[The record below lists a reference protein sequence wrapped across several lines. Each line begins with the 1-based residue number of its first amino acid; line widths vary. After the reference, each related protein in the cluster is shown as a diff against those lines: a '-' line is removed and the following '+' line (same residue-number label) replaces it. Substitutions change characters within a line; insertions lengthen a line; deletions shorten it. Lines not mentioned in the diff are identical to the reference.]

1 MAVITIGGFLG
12 VGATPPGVALSPNLS
27 DLAPVDH
34 TPQQNPAGALPYGRW
49 VGLTDNL
56 PVSDIEQTIGLSR
69 MSTFFQDYYYRIHI
83 RPVRIDLGVVAAA
96 QTRTVSLW
104 NAFPDESADLDAITF
119 SQEGIE
125 YVGDDPPVAILPL
138 QIKTWDIVITTSG
151 PPNIDAQVQ
160 FDFADVPDPAPIVI
174 TGTRAIQ
181 FKFQPEVPV
190 NESWQWMTDVKI
202 SVDGTEQRAGLRG
215 VPRIDQS
222 TNVILDTV
230 EDVRELQS
238 MLFSASNRFWMPQFQ
253 YATLTTL
260 DAAAGTS
267 YLALN
272 TTLADVRANE
282 YLMLVVGGVTT
293 LVQVLELAPGGVNL
307 AAPLAVAVKRGT
319 LVAPGSPSFINDN
332 TQLRRYA
339 VNYVGEISVK
349 AAFTTVRTQFQRPGH
364 TQVLTTFDS
373 MPVLDKQP
381 LANDLIPEPYTA
393 NTQKFDA
400 EVGIRELVT
409 LWDSTKVGGT
419 RQYLVKRIRE
429 PEGMDYWKLF
439 GDTVRGSLKNFLLPS
454 FRPDLTLYVP
464 MGINANSATF
474 NGSEYAEFYFK
485 SKAKRYLA
493 FTTPLGMFYTKVLS
507 VTKTVEGNSLVV
519 FSPALPAVDGWQNA
533 SMISIMSAVRILNDT
548 IDLDHYASHTL
559 INFTFREAYP

>member
-1 MAVITIGGFLG
+1 MAVITLNGFMG
-12 VGATPPGVALSPNLS
+12 SNVVPAGTALAPNLS
-27 DLAPVDH
+27 DLAWSDQSPPL
-34 TPQQNPAGALPYGRW
+34 TPAGELRANFE
-49 VGLTDNL
+49 VTLTDNL
-56 PVSDIEQTIGLSR
+56 PIDDVEQSIELSR

-104 NAFPDESADLDAITF
+104 NAFPDESADLDAINF
-119 SQEGIE
+119 SQEGLE
-125 YVGDDPPVAILPL
+125 YVGDEPPVAILPL

-151 PPNIDAQVQ
+151 PPNIDAEVQ
-160 FDFADVPDPAPIVI
+160 FDFSDVADPAPIVI

-215 VPRIDQS
+215 VPRVDQS

-230 EDVRELQS
+230 EDIRELQS

-253 YATLTTL
+253 YATTVTQ
-260 DAAAGTS
+260 DAVAGTS

-282 YLMLVVGGVTT
+282 YLMLVVGNKTT
-293 LVQVLELAPGGVNL
+293 LVQVLEIATGGVNL
-307 AAPLAVAVKRGT
+307 AAPLAVDVKRGT

-349 AAFTTVRTQFQRPGH
+349 AGLTTVRSQFQRPGH
-364 TQVLTTFDS
+364 TQVLTTFDG

-409 LWDSTKVGGT
+409 LWDAAKVGGT
-419 RQYLVKRIRE
+419 RQYLIKRIRE
-429 PEGMDYWKLF
+429 PEVLDYWKLF

-454 FRPDLTLYVP
+454 FRSDLTLYAP

-474 NGSEYAEFYFK
+474 NGSEYAEFYYK
-485 SKAKRYLA
+485 SQAKRYLA

-507 VTKTVEGNSLVV
+507 ATKTVEGNSLVV

-533 SMISIMSAVRILNDT
+533 SVISVMSAVRILNDT
-548 IDLDHYASHTL
+548 IDLEHYASHTL
-559 INFTFREAYP
+559 VNFTFREAYP